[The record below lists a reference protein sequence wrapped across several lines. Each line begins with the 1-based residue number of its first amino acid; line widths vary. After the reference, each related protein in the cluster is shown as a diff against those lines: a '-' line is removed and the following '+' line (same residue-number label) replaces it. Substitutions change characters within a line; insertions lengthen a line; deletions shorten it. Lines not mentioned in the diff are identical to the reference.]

1 METNLMAI
9 SPIDKE
15 LLKCFSQL
23 NDLQKTSLL
32 ALIKSF
38 LIEKNELGSQTIDQY
53 NLELDRAMERVGKG
67 EFSTLE
73 DLEREMKSW

>member
-1 METNLMAI
+1 MAI

-38 LIEKNELGSQTIDQY
+38 LIEKNELGGQTIDQY
-53 NLELDRAMERVGKG
+53 NLDLDRAMERVGKG

-73 DLEREMKSW
+73 DLEREMKS